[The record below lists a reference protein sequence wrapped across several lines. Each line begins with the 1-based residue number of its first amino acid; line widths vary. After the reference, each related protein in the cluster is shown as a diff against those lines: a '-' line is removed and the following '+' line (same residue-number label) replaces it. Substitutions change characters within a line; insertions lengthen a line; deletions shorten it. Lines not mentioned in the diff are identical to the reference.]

1 LDGGNVTRREERNK
15 GREREREGE
24 GERKMNINI
33 LMALSL
39 NLKLLFKQS
48 ISGERFSLCVAI
60 MESFG

>member
-1 LDGGNVTRREERNK
+1 MEGDNVTRREERNK
-15 GREREREGE
+15 KREREREK

-60 MESFG
+60 MDSFG